1 MHELSIAMG
10 IIEIAT
16 EEAARLGAERV
27 TALHLK
33 LGPLSGVV
41 KEALEFSYE
50 LACEGTCVAGSQL
63 IIQDVPVVIHCANC
77 DEDRVVESIQ
87 NLRCDVCGELSAD
100 VRQGRELAVVAL
112 EVEQPEVFV
121 S

>member
-50 LACEGTCVAGSQL
+50 LACEGTCVEGSQL

-77 DEDRVVESIQ
+77 AEDRVVQSIQ
-87 NLRCDVCGELSAD
+87 NLSCDVCGKLSAD

-112 EVEQPEVFV
+112 EVEQPEVLV